1 MKNTSSYFF
10 LLAILCITNQACLS
24 PDKIIQYYGNL
35 PEPVSNNA
43 VCEGFVNDTAYVYS
57 FAGIDFSKKY
67 SGIHLR
73 AFRFNTITGKSER
86 IADLPDTLGKV
97 AAAASRIG
105 NIIYITGGYHVYA
118 DGSEK
123 SSSKM
128 HRYDTQNNKFL
139 NDATDIPIATDDHVQ
154 DVWRDSLIYL
164 ITGWCDTENIPNV
177 QIYDPIYDSWQQGTP
192 TPDLPEYKSFGA
204 SGLIVQDTIYYF
216 GGATSEKGFAIQNHL
231 RKGVIDPDD
240 PTQITWSISIPD
252 EKYNNYRAVA
262 VNFDESILWIGG
274 SNNTFNY
281 NGIAYDGSGGV
292 PTSNLFINYED
303 QKLSGIRIGDIPMD
317 LRGLAKTDD
326 YTIFLAGG
334 MLGDQK
340 VSSKIFRIEW

>member
-1 MKNTSSYFF
+1 
-10 LLAILCITNQACLS
+10 
-24 PDKIIQYYGNL
+24 
-35 PEPVSNNA
+35 
-43 VCEGFVNDTAYVYS
+43 
-57 FAGIDFSKKY
+57 
-67 SGIHLR
+67 
-73 AFRFNTITGKSER
+73 
-86 IADLPDTLGKV
+86 
-97 AAAASRIG
+97 
-105 NIIYITGGYHVYA
+105 
-118 DGSEK
+118 
-123 SSSKM
+123 
-128 HRYDTQNNKFL
+128 
-139 NDATDIPIATDDHVQ
+139 
-154 DVWRDSLIYL
+154 
-164 ITGWCDTENIPNV
+164 
-177 QIYDPIYDSWQQGTP
+177 
-192 TPDLPEYKSFGA
+192 
-204 SGLIVQDTIYYF
+204 IYYF

>member
-105 NIIYITGGYHVYA
+105 NIIYITGG
-118 DGSEK
+118 
-123 SSSKM
+123 
-128 HRYDTQNNKFL
+128 
-139 NDATDIPIATDDHVQ
+139 
-154 DVWRDSLIYL
+154 
-164 ITGWCDTENIPNV
+164 
-177 QIYDPIYDSWQQGTP
+177 
-192 TPDLPEYKSFGA
+192 
-204 SGLIVQDTIYYF
+204 
-216 GGATSEKGFAIQNHL
+216 
-231 RKGVIDPDD
+231 
-240 PTQITWSISIPD
+240 
-252 EKYNNYRAVA
+252 
-262 VNFDESILWIGG
+262 
-274 SNNTFNY
+274 
-281 NGIAYDGSGGV
+281 
-292 PTSNLFINYED
+292 
-303 QKLSGIRIGDIPMD
+303 
-317 LRGLAKTDD
+317 
-326 YTIFLAGG
+326 
-334 MLGDQK
+334 
-340 VSSKIFRIEW
+340 